1 MAESK
6 ALPAVGDVVAGRY
19 RIERQLGAGGMGAVF
34 AATNTLTGKRVALKW
49 MLPSASTSEELS
61 ERFLR
66 EAKAAARISHPNVV
80 DIYDV
85 GTDGSSQF
93 LVMELLNG
101 EPLAER
107 LARKPLEPGELSHL
121 LVPALRGLA
130 AAHRAGVIHRDL
142 KPDNIFLCED
152 PDGGPP
158 RPRVLDFGISKLATD
173 TVNALTQTGM
183 IMGTPFYMAPEQI
196 HGAKDADARSDIYSA
211 GVIMYEMLTGHV
223 PFQAQTFPALVY
235 AIVHDR
241 PTPVGTLAPRV
252 PGALVR
258 IVERAMARN
267 PQERF
272 ESVDGLVAEL
282 EAFEK
287 NRRSSAPPP
296 NDSPAAPLAAPAP
309 AAPKVETAQASSARM
324 PVAVAVGI
332 VLALGALAVSWQW
345 LRSDQDAAAHEVK
358 PLASKPDPA
367 EPPEQPK
374 PAEQDAPKKPP
385 SGEIKL
391 DDF

>member
-1 MAESK
+1 
-6 ALPAVGDVVAGRY
+6 
-19 RIERQLGAGGMGAVF
+19 MGAVF
-34 AATNTLTGKRVALKW
+34 AASNTLTGKRVALKW
-49 MLPSASTSEELS
+49 MLPVASHNPELA

-66 EAKAAARISHPNVV
+66 EAKAAARITHPNVV

-85 GTDGSSQF
+85 GADGESQF
-93 LVMELLNG
+93 LVMELLQG
-101 EPLAER
+101 EALADR
-107 LARKPLEPGELSHL
+107 LARKPLEPGELSQL

-142 KPDNIFLCED
+142 KPDNIFLCDD

-196 HGAKDADARSDIYSA
+196 HGAKDADARSDIYAA

-235 AIVHDR
+235 AIVNDR

-258 IVERAMARN
+258 IVERAMARD
-267 PQERF
+267 PAERF
-272 ESVDGLVAEL
+272 DSVDSLIAEL

-287 NRRSSAPPP
+287 NRQSSAPPP
-296 NDSPAAPLAAPAP
+296 KGERSSKPSRSKPPPAP
-309 AAPKVETAQASSARM
+309 SAVQAAASADAARAGTPRTAI
-324 PVAVAVGI
+324 VVGI
-332 VLALGALAVSWQW
+332 VLALGALAASWQW
-345 LRSDQDAAAHEVK
+345 LRREPVDASAHEVK
-358 PLASKPDPA
+358 PLAGQPEPA
-367 EPPEQPK
+367 ATADQPK
-374 PAEQDAPKKPP
+374 PAEPADTPKKPP